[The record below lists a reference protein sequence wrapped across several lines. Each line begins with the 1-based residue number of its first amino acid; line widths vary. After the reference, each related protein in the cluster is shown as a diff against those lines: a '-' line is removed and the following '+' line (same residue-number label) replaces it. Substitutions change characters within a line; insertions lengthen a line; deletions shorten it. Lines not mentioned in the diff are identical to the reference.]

1 MEIVSALRSAL
12 ADRVGQ
18 QRFELWFGKSTRLE
32 LSDGALTVGVP
43 NRFFQDWLR
52 TNFRPHIENACLAT
66 LGTRPTLHFR
76 IDPTL
81 PEPQF
86 APSAAAATAV
96 KVAAPLQGPHL
107 ATLASPPPVP
117 SAAPAVESAPAAPR
131 RKFSTFSSFVVGRSN
146 RLARTTAQLVV
157 ERPGELSPLLIHGPT
172 SVGKTHLLQSIW
184 AAARQTQRGKTAL
197 YLTSEQFTT
206 AFLGALRGSGLPSFR
221 QKYRGVGLLLI
232 DDIQFL
238 CGKRYT
244 QVELLYTIDAL
255 QREGHQLVFSAD
267 RPPAELADLGQELT
281 TRLQGGMICRL
292 EPPEYETRLGIV
304 RQMGEQMGL
313 KVPAEVQTFIAAR
326 LTNHARELSGALCR
340 LQATSQSLGVPIGLA
355 MAEEA
360 LGELIRNSSRAV
372 RLVDIEKAVC
382 SAFGLE
388 AQTLQSSRKAKRV
401 SQPRMLAMWL
411 ARKYT
416 RAALS
421 EIGAYFGRRSH
432 STVISAQRRV
442 DDWLASGTA
451 LELADHTWNID
462 EAIRHVEQFLQAS

>member
-1 MEIVSALRSAL
+1 MDIVSALRSAL

-32 LSDGALTVGVP
+32 LVDGALTVGVP

-52 TNFRPHIENACLAT
+52 ANFRPHIENACLAT

-76 IDPTL
+76 VDPTL
-81 PEPQF
+81 PEPHF
-86 APSAAAATAV
+86 APSAASAHKATPAATPSSALTL
-96 KVAAPLQGPHL
+96 VAPVSQE
-107 ATLASPPPVP
+107 VP
-117 SAAPAVESAPAAPR
+117 SAALPSNGPR
-131 RKFSTFSSFVVGRSN
+131 RKFSTFASFIVGRSN
-146 RLARTTAQLVV
+146 RLARTTAQMVV
-157 ERPGELSPLLIHGPT
+157 ERPGELSPLLIYGPT

-184 AAARQTQRGKTAL
+184 TAARQSQRGKTAL

-221 QKYRGVGLLLI
+221 QKYRGVGLLII

-267 RPPAELADLGQELT
+267 RAPAELADLGQELT

-292 EPPEYETRLGIV
+292 EPPEYDTRLGIV
-304 RQMGEQMGL
+304 GQMAEHMGL
-313 KVPAEVQTFIAAR
+313 KVPSEVQQFIASR

-340 LQATSQSLGVPIGLA
+340 LQATSQALGTRISLG

-360 LGELIRNSSRAV
+360 LSELIRNSTRAV
-372 RLVDIEKAVC
+372 RLADIEKAVC

-388 AQTLQSSRKAKRV
+388 SQSLQSSRKAKRV

-421 EIGAYFGRRSH
+421 EIGEYFGRRSH

-442 DDWLASGTA
+442 DDWLAAGTS